1 MVMFDIRDIV
11 SKLEP
16 GYAFKN
22 SSPRIEYTLFTLPD
36 FMYQEK
42 LTTEVLE
49 CNDHDVFIINDEC
62 IMDHTDVRTADSCVY
77 DCNELVNS
85 KTLWSMR
92 GESGKLI
99 AYHASDET
107 KMFSFE
113 HAYEDAYEDDTI
125 AKFMGDIDAILT
137 LSTS

>member
-62 IMDHTDVRTADSCVY
+62 IMDQ
-77 DCNELVNS
+77 
-85 KTLWSMR
+85 TLWSMR